1 MLNAEKQTN
10 ATNGIR
16 YKKGKN
22 KRTEILEAAKSVLME
37 EGYSA
42 FTTRSIADRLG
53 MNRGHFYYYFP
64 TKISL
69 VRALIEL
76 FDTEYAQCYDSIF
89 HSSDEDPEVQFN
101 NFIDF
106 LLDDVYNPQML
117 NFTVHLW
124 ALLEQES
131 SENNNLINEVYETER
146 ARLNELLQPLS
157 RQIQPAEL
165 TERIALM
172 LAMTEG
178 LTLMVSENPS
188 DLPGIRKK
196 VLSLA
201 RRLIMDPDLF
211 KQDAT

>member
-1 MLNAEKQTN
+1 MLNTEKQTT
-10 ATNGIR
+10 AANGIR

-22 KRTEILEAAKSVLME
+22 KRNEILEAAKSVLME

-76 FDTEYAQCYDSIF
+76 FDTEFAQRYDSIF
-89 HSSDEDPEVQFN
+89 HSSDEDPEVQFK

-117 NFTVHLW
+117 HFTVHLW

-131 SENNNLINEVYETER
+131 SENNNLINEIYETER

-157 RQIQPAEL
+157 RQIPPAEL

-172 LAMTEG
+172 LAITEG

-196 VLSLA
+196 VHSLA
-201 RRLIMDPDLF
+201 RRLIMDPDFF